1 MKFARALRRTPAAR
15 CCAEDL
21 PALPDELEKRES
33 AERTLDVD
41 GEPVT
46 LDELGP
52 IVVSKDGK
60 LGHLSNWHEM
70 TESEQA
76 AALKFVAA
84 RNAKRRAAL
93 LKNRGGAVSANLL
106 RSLTSCVLFAC
117 ASRAFL
123 LLLVH
128 LSHALDGRQH
138 SAGVPWRR
146 MKVDHHFDLS
156 AAIPVENLGTI

>member
-1 MKFARALRRTPAAR
+1 MKFARALRRTPVTR

-21 PALPDELEKRES
+21 PALPDEVEKRAS

-70 TESEQA
+70 TESE
-76 AALKFVAA
+76 L
-84 RNAKRRAAL
+84 
-93 LKNRGGAVSANLL
+93 
-106 RSLTSCVLFAC
+106 SLI
-117 ASRAFL
+117 
-123 LLLVH
+123 H
-128 LSHALDGRQH
+128 
-138 SAGVPWRR
+138 
-146 MKVDHHFDLS
+146 
-156 AAIPVENLGTI
+156 I